1 MKTFALALIATLSQS
16 IKLRIMDTAADTA
29 AGDTAAS
36 GGSDFIECGPPGSG
50 SYVDEDGVCQI
61 PAEMGSDYD
70 PSQGPCGPDG
80 WEGEDGSCQYA
91 DTAAGSGF
99 GDMDCPPDGWLNEDG
114 ACEYPEYDY
123 DCGPC
128 GCDGWEDET
137 GACQY
142 PDTAAGFTSGG
153 SSDGPMTGG
162 TSGGPPAGGPPAGD
176 TAGGPPAGGP
186 PSGGSATGGA
196 SYDPS

>member
-137 GACQY
+137 GTCQY
-142 PDTAAGFTSGG
+142 YDQDTAAGLA
-153 SSDGPMTGG
+153 SDG
-162 TSGGPPAGGPPAGD
+162 TSGGPPAGGPPAG
-176 TAGGPPAGGP
+176 GP
-186 PSGGSATGGA
+186 PSGGPA
-196 SYDPS
+196 SGDASQG